1 VTTLKNDYYL
11 CWPDRHEAWTPEIE
25 RPHPHWI
32 RTRYFSR
39 VFNHMEA
46 QLDRGDLTIYL
57 TSDIHNLPSYGDNVV
72 AVLQE
77 DEPARVPH
85 YFDRVLA
92 TFTCYGTHQP
102 LRPNP
107 FLHPTYA
114 NLLSGAHYVYNLLRR
129 IPGLLRRKILQYVR
143 SGTLPPIYTIPLG
156 YANQVDLAVQPILD
170 RTTDVF
176 FAGSVSHRTN
186 GKNILQRAFG
196 SAKYI
201 SRRKLVDVLR
211 RLDENES
218 NLTIDLETRPS
229 FSESVHDSAEAYS
242 RRMMDAK
249 ICPVPRGTSLESF
262 RFFEAIRYG
271 CVPVVQALPSRPY
284 YDGSP
289 AITITD
295 WDQLHRIV
303 PTLLEDEKGLL
314 RKHHAALDWWVTHCS
329 EEATGHF
336 IAHKIQKTLG
346 QRTSQ

>member
-1 VTTLKNDYYL
+1 MVTTLKNDYYL

-25 RPHPHWI
+25 RPHPHWV

-39 VFNHMEA
+39 VFHHMEA
-46 QLDRGDLTIYL
+46 QLERGDLTIYL
-57 TSDIHNLPSYGDNVV
+57 TSDVHKLPSYGDNVV

-107 FLHPTYA
+107 L
-114 NLLSGAHYVYNLLRR
+114 VYPAYENFISAGRYLYSLLRR
-129 IPGLLRRKILQYVR
+129 SPGLLRRKILQYVR
-143 SGTLPPIYTIPLG
+143 SENLSPIYTIPLG
-156 YANQVDLAVQPILD
+156 YANQVDLAIQPILD

-176 FAGSVSHRTN
+176 FAGSVSHRKNDT
-186 GKNILQRAFG
+186 NILRRAIG
-196 SAKYI
+196 TAKYI
-201 SRRKLVDVLR
+201 SRRKLVDVLH
-211 RLDENES
+211 RLDENEPD
-218 NLTIDLETRPS
+218 LTIGLETCPS
-229 FSESVHDSAEAYS
+229 FSVSMQDSAEAYS

-271 CVPVVQALPSRPY
+271 CIPIVEALPSRPY

-289 AITITD
+289 ALTIKSWTD
-295 WDQLHRIV
+295 LHRIV
-303 PTLLEDEKGLL
+303 PVLLQDDTILAQKQ
-314 RKHHAALDWWVTHCS
+314 RSILDWWQTNCS
-329 EEATGHF
+329 EKVVGYDMA
-336 IAHKIQKTLG
+336 QKLNALT
-346 QRTSQ
+346 RR